1 MCINRHRN
9 DWNVRNAAQC
19 NTQISGIDME
29 TANTQ
34 NGTNDQRY
42 ENRIQSLLDNFSD
55 FGPITR
61 TEQWL
66 YI

>member
-9 DWNVRNAAQC
+9 DWNVRNTTQC

-29 TANTQ
+29 TANNQ